1 MEIQT
6 SGCVFSSLFL
16 ELANSQG
23 DIVRTAHCKVLNKDI
38 VYYTSNI
45 PLTGRVFVG
54 RNRR

>member
-38 VYYTSNI
+38 VYYTGNI